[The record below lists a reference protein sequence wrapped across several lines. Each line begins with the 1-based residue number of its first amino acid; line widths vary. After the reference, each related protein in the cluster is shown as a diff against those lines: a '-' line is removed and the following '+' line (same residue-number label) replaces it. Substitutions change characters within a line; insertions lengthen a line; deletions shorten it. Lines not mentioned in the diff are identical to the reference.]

1 MFQII
6 WLQKSYYKTRTANYE
21 LQKKMTGNSNL
32 REEMG
37 EEICKNIES
46 KLVNQDK

>member
-6 WLQKSYYKTRTANYE
+6 WLQKSYYKTRTAYYE
-21 LQKKMTGNSNL
+21 LQKKLKGNSDL

-37 EEICKNIES
+37 EEKCKNIES
-46 KLVNQDK
+46 KLVN